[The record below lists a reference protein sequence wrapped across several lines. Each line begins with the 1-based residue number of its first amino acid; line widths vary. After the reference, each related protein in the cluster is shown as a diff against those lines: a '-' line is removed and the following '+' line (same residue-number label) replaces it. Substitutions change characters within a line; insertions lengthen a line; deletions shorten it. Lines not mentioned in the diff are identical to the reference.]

1 MGFLTLDHIYY
12 SYPGQG
18 STVKDVTWQIEEGEF
33 HCLLG
38 KSGCGKT
45 TLLKLAA
52 GLLKPDKG
60 KVYWQEVEVSKPSSQ
75 VGYVFQSP
83 TLLEWKTV
91 FDNILLPISLKRKPN
106 SRELDYGETLLELM
120 GIISQKDKYPTEL
133 SGGQQSRVAI
143 ARSLIQR
150 PSMLFLDEPFAAVDA
165 ITREEL
171 QDDLLKLCQLQKT
184 TVIFITHDITEAVYL
199 SDHVAI
205 MSGGQIVH
213 DYKVNLPKKRG
224 FEMRYDS
231 YFNELCLK
239 IRQSFSGVSS

>member
-1 MGFLTLDHIYY
+1 MGFLTLDHIHY

-60 KVYWQEVEVSKPSSQ
+60 KVYWQGVEVFKPSSQ

-91 FDNILLPISLKRKPN
+91 FDNVLLPISLKRKPN
-106 SRELDYGETLLELM
+106 SKELDYGETLLELM

-143 ARSLIQR
+143 ARSLIQS

-171 QDDLLKLCQLQKT
+171 QDDLLKLCQLRKT

-205 MSGGQIVH
+205 MSGGQIVQ
-213 DYKVNLPKKRG
+213 DYNVNLPKERS